1 MDNYNKIK
9 KISKYVYKLRNKSN
23 NPINLPKYYAH
34 FNYHINNYV
43 NKYINMSGGS
53 NTDLEELASELAQLK
68 ELIDKKAEIKKN
80 INTMEH
86 KRLIDEFVKNK
97 SSSPI
102 LSQPQSITITSD
114 SALAKQNEQIAQLEK
129 EKTSSVERIRE
140 LEEDKQKSEQKLSE
154 LENKIKSVLNKILSE
169 SEVKLIFQ

>member
-1 MDNYNKIK
+1 MDKYNKIK

-23 NPINLPKYYAH
+23 NQINLSKYYAH

-80 INTMEH
+80 INTVEH

-97 SSSPI
+97 PSSPI
-102 LSQPQSITITSD
+102 STQPQSTTLTPD
-114 SALAKQNEQIAQLEK
+114 SEIKKQIAQIEQLEK
-129 EKTSSVERIRE
+129 EKTSSGERIRE

-169 SEVKLIFQ
+169 PEVNLIFQ